1 LTPQHTRIAPSP
13 TGLLHIGT
21 ARTAY
26 FNWLAARAS
35 GGTFL
40 LRIDDTDADRSTQE
54 NTDAVFRALDW
65 LGLHHDKTV
74 KQSDRLDRYRDM
86 LHTATAARMVVLDPT
101 EGVYRLHPDWV
112 NSEHVRSLVWV
123 DEISGVHPL
132 TKQDLDV
139 IGTMV
144 LCRSN
149 GMPTYNFAS
158 VVDDVDFGINHII
171 RGTDHIGNTAKQL
184 VLFDLVRTLECH
196 PMPPFPRFTHIGLLF
211 RNGKKLAKR
220 DPEGFGSIESL
231 MEKGYDPEAVLDFM
245 LRMGWGP
252 HGENKQHSVISKAWA
267 TELFLDHGKMKNTQA
282 NVDTVKL
289 DSFDRKYKARRKQA
303 LADLTRMAQEDGFY
317 DVK

>member
-1 LTPQHTRIAPSP
+1 MTPQHTRIAPSP

-40 LRIDDTDADRSTQE
+40 LRIDDTDATRSTQE

-65 LGLHHDKTV
+65 LGLTYDGVV
-74 KQSDRLDRYRDM
+74 KQSDRLGRYEQVVQWLINDG
-86 LHTATAARMVVLDPT
+86 HAT
-101 EGVYRLHPDWV
+101 RLPDGAVQLTPGDLTGKSWED
-112 NSEHVRSLVWV
+112 S
-123 DEISGVHPL
+123 ISGEHPFTDKDIEVVNGFIL
-132 TKQDLDV
+132 VRRD
-139 IGTMV
+139 
-144 LCRSN
+144 

-158 VVDDVDFGINHII
+158 VVDDMDYRINHVI
-171 RGTDHIGNTAKQL
+171 RGTDHIGNAPRQMA
-184 VLFDLVRTLECH
+184 VFDILGA
-196 PMPPFPRFTHIGLLF
+196 PRPKLTHIGLLF